1 VTTFHQQRLWIIA
14 FACVVLAPISL
25 FAQSDEIEEGEVPKP
40 VPIGLVVF
48 SGINRG
54 FEEFDYI
61 FETIERP
68 ELTDIISASLSNLN
82 DLKGI
87 DQDRP
92 LGVMAFLKPGSGFN
106 IFPTLGFVG
115 FLPCEN
121 FEDVLT
127 TFGATGMQVAKVPLS
142 EVRYSMKGPGQDLYF
157 EKIGEE
163 ILITNDETLLDAELP
178 DPVALTKT
186 LSTRYDV
193 GAQVN
198 IKNVPIGM
206 RKILLQFFRSQME
219 IQMQRRDEEPE
230 GPWRMRK
237 ASLANNLHFVEQL
250 ATQGDSLTIGL
261 DVSKELKKAV
271 IEIDLNA
278 KPGSQFAKYLG
289 DSGGVTS
296 YFRVLQDDP
305 SIISAYMS
313 WELQKADALNLK
325 EIALG
330 LQQSLEYS
338 ILEENPVPEGEAPQ
352 LRLGG
357 LFECLAETAEA
368 GTLDAFGRM
377 QQTATGESVVMVS
390 IRVINGTTASVSIS
404 DLLQYMDDQDS
415 DNQEIQLNADSYR
428 GVNFHRV
435 TPTDQDAGSI
445 RVFGENW
452 SMYFGSGERTL
463 WFVMGGEEA
472 IPTVHAAIDQILDPA
487 SQKTLP
493 DAAPFRFTLNMSQW
507 MSIFENPERERQG
520 FGKKVAETFEAG
532 DDKIIADMTPR
543 ENGIRYR
550 IRFEEGFVKLVG
562 LAVARAFGIPLE
574 E

>member
-1 VTTFHQQRLWIIA
+1 MTTFHQQRLWMIV
-14 FACVVLAPISL
+14 FACLLLAPISS
-25 FAQSDEIEEGEVPKP
+25 FAQSDEIEEAEVAKP
-40 VPIGLVVF
+40 VPIGVVVF
-48 SGINRG
+48 SGINHG

-68 ELTDIISASLSNLN
+68 ELIDIISASLANLN

-127 TFGATGMQVAKVPLS
+127 TFGTTGMQVAKVPLS

-237 ASLANNLHFVEQL
+237 ASLANNLRFIEQL

-261 DVSKELKKAV
+261 DVSKELRKAV
-271 IEIDLNA
+271 VEVDLNA
-278 KPGSQFAKYLG
+278 KPGSQFAKYLA

-305 SIISAYMS
+305 SVISAYMS
-313 WELQKADALNLK
+313 WELQKEDALNLK

-330 LQQSLEYS
+330 LRLMLENN
-338 ILEENPVPEGEAPQ
+338 EEVNPLPDGTVGP

-357 LFECLAETAEA
+357 LFDCLEQTAEA
-368 GTLDAFGRM
+368 GTLDGFGRM
-377 QQTATGESVVMVS
+377 QQTATGESIIMASV
-390 IRVINGTTASVSIS
+390 RVINGTTASITIA
-404 DLLQYMDDQDS
+404 DLLERLKAWEEDVD
-415 DNQEIQLNADSYR
+415 IQLNADSYR

-435 TPTDQDAGSI
+435 TPPLQDDESKRI
-445 RVFGENW
+445 FGENW
-452 SMYFGSGERTL
+452 SLYFGSGERTL

-472 IPTVHAAIDQILDPA
+472 IPAVHAAIDQILDPA

-507 MSIFENPERERQG
+507 MSIFENPERERRG

>member
-1 VTTFHQQRLWIIA
+1 V
-14 FACVVLAPISL
+14 S
-25 FAQSDEIEEGEVPKP
+25 AQVEELDEGEIPKP
-40 VPIGLVVF
+40 VPIAVVMF
-48 SGINRG
+48 SGIERG
-54 FEEFDYI
+54 FQELDYI
-61 FETIERP
+61 FETIEHP
-68 ELTDIISASLSNLN
+68 ELSDIVSASLANLN

-87 DQDRP
+87 DQEKP
-92 LGVMAFLKPGSGFN
+92 LGLMLFLKPGTGFN

-121 FEDVLT
+121 FEDVLK
-127 TFGATGMQVAKVPLS
+127 TFGTTGMQIGKVPES
-142 EVRYSMKGPGQDLYF
+142 EDRYSMKGSGQNFFF
-157 EKIGEE
+157 EKVGEQ
-163 ILITNDETLLDAELP
+163 ILLTNDETMLDAELP
-178 DPVALTKT
+178 DPVSLTKT
-186 LSTRYDV
+186 LATRYDFA
-193 GAQVN
+193 AQAN

-206 RKILLQFFRSQME
+206 RKILLQFLRSQME

-237 ASLANNLHFVEQL
+237 ASLANNLHFIEQL

-261 DVSKELKKAV
+261 DVSKELRKAV
-271 IEIDLNA
+271 VEIDLNA

-313 WELQKADALNLK
+313 WELQKEDALNLK
-325 EIALG
+325 EMALG
-330 LQQSLEYS
+330 MQQALEYE
-338 ILEENPVPEGEAPQ
+338 ILETNPPPDGEEPQ

-368 GTLDAFGRM
+368 GTLDGFGRM
-377 QQTATGESVVMVS
+377 QTTATGESVIMASV
-390 IRVINGTTASVSIS
+390 RVINGTTASVSIA
-404 DLLQYMDDQDS
+404 DLLQYVEDKDS
-415 DNQEIQLNADSYR
+415 DNQDIQLNADSYR
-428 GVNFHRV
+428 GVTFHRV
-435 TPTDQDAGSI
+435 SPTTQDSDSKRI
-445 RVFGENW
+445 FGENW
-452 SMYFGSGERTL
+452 SMYFGAGERTL

-472 IPTVHAAIDQILDPA
+472 IPIVHAAIDQILDPA

-493 DAAPFRFTLNMSQW
+493 DSAPFRFTLNMSQW
-507 MSIFENPERERQG
+507 MAIFENPERERRG
-520 FGKKVAETFEAG
+520 FGKKMAETFEAG

-562 LAVARAFGIPLE
+562 LALADAFGIPLDQ
-574 E
+574 

>member
-1 VTTFHQQRLWIIA
+1 MTTFHQQRLWIIA

>member
-1 VTTFHQQRLWIIA
+1 
-14 FACVVLAPISL
+14 
-25 FAQSDEIEEGEVPKP
+25 
-40 VPIGLVVF
+40 
-48 SGINRG
+48 
-54 FEEFDYI
+54 
-61 FETIERP
+61 ETIERP

>member
-1 VTTFHQQRLWIIA
+1 MTIFNQKRLWLCA
-14 FACVVLAPISL
+14 FVCLVFVPFPVS
-25 FAQSDEIEEGEVPKP
+25 AQVEELDEGEIPKP
-40 VPIGLVVF
+40 VPIAVVMF
-48 SGINRG
+48 SGIERG
-54 FEEFDYI
+54 FQELDYI
-61 FETIERP
+61 FETIEHP
-68 ELTDIISASLSNLN
+68 ELSDIVSASLANLN

-87 DQDRP
+87 DQEKP
-92 LGVMAFLKPGSGFN
+92 LGLMLFLKPGTGFN

-121 FEDVLT
+121 FEDVLK
-127 TFGATGMQVAKVPLS
+127 TFGTTGMQIGKVPES
-142 EVRYSMKGPGQDLYF
+142 EDRYSMKGSGQNFFF
-157 EKIGEE
+157 EKVGEQ
-163 ILITNDETLLDAELP
+163 ILLTNDETMLDAELP
-178 DPVALTKT
+178 DPVSLTKT
-186 LSTRYDV
+186 LATRYDFA
-193 GAQVN
+193 AQAN

-206 RKILLQFFRSQME
+206 RKILLQFLRSQME

-237 ASLANNLHFVEQL
+237 ASLANNLHFIEQL

-261 DVSKELKKAV
+261 DVSKELRKAV
-271 IEIDLNA
+271 VEIDLNA

-313 WELQKADALNLK
+313 WELQKEDALNLK
-325 EIALG
+325 EMALG
-330 LQQSLEYS
+330 MQQALEYE
-338 ILEENPVPEGEAPQ
+338 ILETNPPPDGEEPQ

-368 GTLDAFGRM
+368 GTLDGFGRM
-377 QQTATGESVVMVS
+377 QTTATGESVIMASV
-390 IRVINGTTASVSIS
+390 RVINGTTASVSIA
-404 DLLQYMDDQDS
+404 DLLQYVEDKDS
-415 DNQEIQLNADSYR
+415 DNQDIQLNADSYR
-428 GVNFHRV
+428 GVTFHRV
-435 TPTDQDAGSI
+435 SPTTQDSDSKRI
-445 RVFGENW
+445 FGENW
-452 SMYFGSGERTL
+452 SMYFGAGERTL

-472 IPTVHAAIDQILDPA
+472 IPIVHAAIDQILDPA

-493 DAAPFRFTLNMSQW
+493 DSAPFRFTLNMSQW
-507 MSIFENPERERQG
+507 MAIFENPERERRG
-520 FGKKVAETFEAG
+520 FGKKMAETFEAG

-562 LAVARAFGIPLE
+562 LALADAFGIPLDQ
-574 E
+574 